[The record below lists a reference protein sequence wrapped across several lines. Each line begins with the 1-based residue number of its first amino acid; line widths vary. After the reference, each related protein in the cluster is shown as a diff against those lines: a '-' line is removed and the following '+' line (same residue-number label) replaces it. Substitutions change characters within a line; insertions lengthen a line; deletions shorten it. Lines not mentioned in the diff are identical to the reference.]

1 MNENEKKEIE
11 EMAEIIAI
19 AIVGDT
25 ADNEDTQS
33 SIPLATA
40 LYKAGYRKQS
50 ETEIAKEKKE

>member
-1 MNENEKKEIE
+1 MNENIKNI
-11 EMAEIIAI
+11 AEIIAT

-40 LYKAGYRKQS
+40 LDKAGYRKQS
-50 ETEIAKEKKE
+50 DNGKSNI